1 MSQRTQ
7 LCIFVPEW
15 DNGGVE
21 RMMANLARG
30 LAARGVAVDV
40 VQNTSTNHYLDALP
54 QGVRRVQL
62 AAADPRQLL
71 DRTQHYLEESR
82 PLALLSAKDTS
93 HDLALDAQRGAG
105 VDTRV
110 YLRFAS
116 NISQKYAHRNALKR
130 WWIRHSLRRSCRQA
144 DGLLAVS
151 QGVADDIHAI
161 TGLSVQTLPNPV
173 ITGQLHTL
181 AGEPAPHP
189 WLSEHDTPV
198 ILGAGRLG
206 RAKNFTLLI
215 EAFARLHRE
224 CRCRLI
230 ILGDGRQRERLLRQ
244 AERLG
249 VAEDVSL
256 PGYTD
261 NPFAYLARADVF
273 ALSSNWEGSPNIL
286 VEALALG
293 TPVVSTDCPS
303 GPREILAGG
312 RFGPLVPMGDAAAL
326 AAALKQTLDA
336 PVSAEHLKQAAL
348 PYTLEA
354 STQAYLQAMALT

>member
-1 MSQRTQ
+1 MSQRAQ

-21 RMMANLARG
+21 RMMANLMRG
-30 LAARGVAVDV
+30 MATHGVTVDLL
-40 VQNTSTNHYLDALP
+40 QNTSNDHYLEDLP
-54 QGVRRVQL
+54 TGIRRLQL
-62 AAADPRQLL
+62 GASKPHQLL
-71 DRTQHYLEESR
+71 DRVRQYLLDTR
-82 PLALLSAKDTS
+82 PERLLSAKDTS
-93 HDLALDAQRGAG
+93 HNLALSARRSAA
-105 VDTRV
+105 VDTGV

-116 NISQKYAHRNALKR
+116 NISQKYAHRNAAKR
-130 WWIRHSLRRSCRQA
+130 WWIRHGLRRSCQRA

-151 QGVADDIHAI
+151 QGVAADIRTL
-161 TGLSVQTLPNPV
+161 TGQPVQALPNPA
-173 ITGQLHTL
+173 ITPEL
-181 AGEPAPHP
+181 AARAREPVPHP
-189 WLSEHDTPV
+189 WLEDHAIPV

-206 RAKNFTLLI
+206 RAKNFALLI

-224 CRCRLI
+224 RRCQLI
-230 ILGDGRQRERLLRQ
+230 ILGEGRQRERLLRQ

-249 VAEDVSL
+249 VADDVSL

-261 NPFAYLARADVF
+261 NPFAWLARANVF

-293 TPVVSTDCPS
+293 TPAVATDCPS

-312 RFGPLVPMGDAAAL
+312 RFGPLVAMGDAAAL

-336 PVSAEHLKQAAL
+336 PFSAGHLKQATR

>member
-1 MSQRTQ
+1 MSRHTQ

-21 RMMANLARG
+21 RMMANLMRG
-30 LAARGVAVDV
+30 IAAHGITVDLL
-40 VQNTSTNHYLDALP
+40 QNTRSGHYLDDLP
-54 QGVRRVQL
+54 AGIRRIQL
-62 AAADPRQLL
+62 EADKPSYLL
-71 DRTQHYLEESR
+71 DRTRQYLADTR
-82 PLALLSAKDTS
+82 PECLLSAKDTS
-93 HDLALDAQRGAG
+93 HNLALNAQRSAG

-110 YLRFAS
+110 FLRFAS

-130 WWIRHSLRRSCRQA
+130 WWIRHGLRRSCRRA

-151 QGVADDIHAI
+151 QGVADDIHTT

-173 ITGQLHTL
+173 ISGQLHSL

-189 WLSEHDTPV
+189 WLSEHNIPV

-206 RAKNFTLLI
+206 RAKNFALLI

-224 CRCRLI
+224 RRCRLI
-230 ILGDGRQRERLLRQ
+230 ILGEGRQRERLLRQ
-244 AERLG
+244 AEKMG
-249 VAEDVSL
+249 VSDDVSL

-261 NPFAYLARADVF
+261 NPFAWLARASVF

-303 GPREILAGG
+303 GPREILADG
-312 RFGPLVPMGDAAAL
+312 RFGPLVAMGDAAAL
-326 AAALKQTLDA
+326 AAALEQTLDA
-336 PVSAEHLKQAAL
+336 PVSAGHLRQATC
-348 PYTLEA
+348 PYTLET
-354 STQAYLQAMALT
+354 STQAYLQAMALA